1 MKSKILN
8 FALIIMTA
16 ASCNT
21 TKKTSELNDH
31 STSSIASKDSIILEK
46 WTLIELEGQKTPRND
61 KNEVYFTL
69 DPHGNRITGF
79 AGCNSFFGNYNFEKN
94 NRIHFSK
101 LATTRMACPEN
112 VIEES
117 EILKVFELTTN
128 YKVVDDLLTLNVGR
142 RSPLA
147 IFKRSI
153 PEVTE
158 K

>member
-1 MKSKILN
+1 
-8 FALIIMTA
+8 
-16 ASCNT
+16 
-21 TKKTSELNDH
+21 
-31 STSSIASKDSIILEK
+31 
-46 WTLIELEGQKTPRND
+46 
-61 KNEVYFTL
+61 
-69 DPHGNRITGF
+69 
-79 AGCNSFFGNYNFEKN
+79 
-94 NRIHFSK
+94 
-101 LATTRMACPEN
+101 MACPEN